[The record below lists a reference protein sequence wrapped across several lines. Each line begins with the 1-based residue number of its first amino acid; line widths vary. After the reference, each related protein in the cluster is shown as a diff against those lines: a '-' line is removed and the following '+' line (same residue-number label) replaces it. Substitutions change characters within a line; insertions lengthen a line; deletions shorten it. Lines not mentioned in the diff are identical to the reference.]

1 MSDEKKTDPP
11 KNLSAIALE
20 YEKEAEGA
28 PKVVAKG
35 KGNIAQRILEIAEEH
50 DIHIHRDADLMTVLE
65 AVELNH
71 EIPLEVYAVVA
82 EIFAY
87 IYRMNNE
94 KKNA

>member
-1 MSDEKKTDPP
+1 MSDEKKLEKDS
-11 KNLSAIALE
+11 KLSAVALE
-20 YEKEAEGA
+20 YEKEGEGA
-28 PKVVAKG
+28 PVVVAKG
-35 KGNIAQRILEIAEEH
+35 KGLIAERILEIAEEH

-65 AVELNH
+65 TVELNH

-87 IYRMNNE
+87 IYRINNE

>member
-1 MSDEKKTDPP
+1 MKKRLKARRKLWLKVKATLP
-11 KNLSAIALE
+11 SA
-20 YEKEAEGA
+20 
-28 PKVVAKG
+28 
-35 KGNIAQRILEIAEEH
+35 LEIAEEH

>member
-1 MSDEKKTDPP
+1 MSDEKNNNNSRK
-11 KNLSAIALE
+11 LSAVALE
-20 YEKEAEGA
+20 YEKDGEGA

-35 KGNIAQRILEIAEEH
+35 KGDIAKRILEIAEEH

-65 AVELNH
+65 TVELNH

-94 KKNA
+94 KKQS